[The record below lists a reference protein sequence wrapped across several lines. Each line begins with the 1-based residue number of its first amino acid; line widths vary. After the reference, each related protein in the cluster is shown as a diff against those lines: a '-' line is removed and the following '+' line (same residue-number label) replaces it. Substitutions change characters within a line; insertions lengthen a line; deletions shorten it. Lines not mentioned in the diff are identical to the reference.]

1 MGLLATEFDCLPRR
15 YATASKLANSL
26 LPTEHYTADE
36 KMMTVALTEKG
47 TAYAEAAL
55 QVKDLFNPQQPWA
68 AYVTNAIKARE
79 LFAKDKAYIVKDGE
93 ALIIDEF
100 SGRVMAGRRWGDGL
114 HQAIEAKE
122 GLTVQ
127 AETEVIASITYQ
139 SLFRRYAKLS
149 AMSGTALTEAE
160 EFSTIYGL
168 SVVAVPPVLPRQ
180 RVDLPNAVYKSVK
193 GKSSAALNELMGMH
207 RSGRPVLVGTTSVD
221 ASQAFSDKL
230 TALGVKHEVLNAKP
244 ESIAREAEIIA
255 QAGRKGA
262 VTIATN
268 MAGRGTDILLGG
280 SPSAMARLRVREALA
295 AAAGIAVPPVSPDF
309 YPCALDEDT
318 LGWIA
323 DAAKAYVA
331 DAPPPAAATSSSGSS
346 SSSSSSSALSI
357 ANDPRLQSLDEKL
370 AVAASAAAVEE
381 GSVEDLAR
389 EAFEAVRQ
397 AFDEVLSPE
406 RQEVAELGGLHVIG
420 TNLHESRRIDDQ
432 LRGRSGRQGDPGS
445 THFFLSLEDRIFR
458 LFGADK
464 VKGVLDF
471 LRVAEDQPLES
482 EKVTETVQ
490 SVQDGV
496 ERYYYELRKGL
507 FDFDEVIAAQ
517 REAVYAQRDRAL
529 RTDAA
534 ATLKALHVATAA
546 VVGDI
551 FEANWK
557 GRASADGALATT
569 LATKLGQFFPA
580 LATLDGLEGKQRA
593 EAEAI
598 ATTAAA
604 AALDAKVAQLDGVRA
619 GLAYESARYLTLLQ
633 TDNLWKAH
641 MKAMNFV
648 KDFAGLKVYN
658 QQKPIDVY
666 REEGLRLYERMQ
678 VAMRQNVVF
687 SFFAY
692 KPR

>member
-1 MGLLATEFDCLPRR
+1 
-15 YATASKLANSL
+15 
-26 LPTEHYTADE
+26 
-36 KMMTVALTEKG
+36 MMTVALTEKG

-323 DAAKAYVA
+323 DAAKAY
-331 DAPPPAAATSSSGSS
+331 
-346 SSSSSSSALSI
+346 
-357 ANDPRLQSLDEKL
+357 SLDEKL

-546 VVGDI
+546 VVRDI

-557 GRASADGALATT
+557 GRASADGALAMT